1 MTPEL
6 WIAAIGLVLTFL
18 TGAVAAATRALVK
31 APLDAK
37 IEGLS
42 EQIKRLEHDLDR
54 ERGRADELRA
64 SFDQDLKDERA
75 RMDEVKVR
83 SDADLKDARERY
95 EQAMED
101 LTHWK
106 TGRGGAVLLKNEIDA
121 ELQLAMNR
129 VGATAATVFA
139 PAPNLQPPS
148 FVFLSVFGARAP
160 ELRVKTLPATV

>member
-54 ERGRADELRA
+54 ERNRADELRA
-64 SFDQDLKDERA
+64 SYEQDLKDERA
-75 RMDEVKVR
+75 TMDEAKLR
-83 SDADLKDARERY
+83 FDADLKDARERY

-106 TGRGGAVLLKNEIDA
+106 TGRGGAVL
-121 ELQLAMNR
+121 
-129 VGATAATVFA
+129 
-139 PAPNLQPPS
+139 
-148 FVFLSVFGARAP
+148 
-160 ELRVKTLPATV
+160 